1 MTECPADPLGP
12 TDVPFRVAFV
22 PGVTPD
28 KWVRGW
34 RDQVRRVPLDLVPT
48 PECDQIAVLEDRADM
63 SLVRLPVDQTGL
75 SVIPLYSELPVVVVP
90 IEHAIAAFDEVTVSD
105 LADEHLL
112 QDPAEVPE
120 WGEIA
125 TEIRDGS
132 RVEVPSLTAA
142 ESVETCAAGGGIVV
156 LPMSVARL
164 HHRKDVT
171 YRPVIGVAETRI
183 GLAWPTD
190 ATSARTDMFVGIVR
204 GRTQQSSRTA
214 AEQGQGREEKPKP
227 SQPPRR
233 SDNRSDN
240 RSGGRRRRR
249 GGRR

>member
-1 MTECPADPLGP
+1 MTERPTDPLGP

-28 KWVRGW
+28 KWARGW
-34 RDQVRRVPLDLVPT
+34 REQVRRVPLDLVPT
-48 PECDQIAVLEDRADM
+48 PVSDQIAVLEDRADM

-75 SVIPLYSELPVVVVP
+75 SVIPLYTELPVVVVP
-90 IEHAIAAFDEVTVSD
+90 IEHAIAAFDEVTVAD

-120 WGEIA
+120 WREIA
-125 TEIRDGS
+125 TEIRDGT
-132 RVEVPSLTAA
+132 RVEVSALTTA

-171 YRPVIGVAETRI
+171 YRPVTGVAETRI

-190 ATSARTDMFVGIVR
+190 ATNARTDMFVGIVR

-214 AEQGQGREEKPKP
+214 AEQRQDREEKPK
-227 SQPPRR
+227 SARSPRR
-233 SDNRSDN
+233 TDNRSDN
-240 RSGGRRRRR
+240 RRGGKRRGRR
-249 GGRR
+249 GRS